1 MSEDLKVTVGADVK
15 PLIDAMNAAGGST
28 KKFADVA
35 ARNISTAAAK
45 IKTSSNTAGFALQNL
60 GRVAQDLPF
69 GFVGIANNLN
79 PLLESF
85 QRLRKESGSTGG
97 ALKLLAGSLGG
108 GIKICEGW
116 KKDVTVFYNWAINN
130 GWAEGLQI
138 DRINNNGNYEPANCR
153 FVTPAINGLNRRNNV
168 YVNYRGKIVA
178 LGLLAKEYNLN
189 RATLLE
195 RVNKGWDIKK
205 AVTTKTRKW
214 SRV

>member
-1 MSEDLKVTVGADVK
+1 MPTKINVADYIGKKYGKLTILSEAPPTDKGNNTRFITRCDCGNIKNVSFRNLRAGNTKSCGCLGVEYHAKRITHGLTKHRLYHVWYKVVERCINPDVK
-15 PLIDAMNAAGGST
+15 DYYRYGG
-28 KKFADVA
+28 
-35 ARNISTAAAK
+35 R
-45 IKTSSNTAGFALQNL
+45 
-60 GRVAQDLPF
+60 
-69 GFVGIANNLN
+69 
-79 PLLESF
+79 
-85 QRLRKESGSTGG
+85 
-97 ALKLLAGSLGG
+97 